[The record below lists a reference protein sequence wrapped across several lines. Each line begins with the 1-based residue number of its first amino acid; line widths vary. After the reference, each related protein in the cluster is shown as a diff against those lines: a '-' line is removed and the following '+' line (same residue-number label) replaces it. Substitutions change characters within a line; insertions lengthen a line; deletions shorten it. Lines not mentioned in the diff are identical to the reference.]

1 LDEVII
7 GNVGQPAHSANI
19 ARIVALKSGIP
30 HNIPAMT
37 VHRNCASGMESIT
50 TAAERLL
57 SGRAKFILAGGTE
70 SMSNIPLLYGP
81 KMTMLFAKLMRAKS
95 AVDKLK
101 LLSTFRPS
109 FLKPIIGIQ
118 LGLTDPTCGLNMG
131 QTAEVLAREFS
142 IDRDE
147 QDRFALRSH
156 QRALAAQEDGFFDGE
171 IHPVFP
177 PKAKEPLAMDDGP
190 SVKQSMER
198 LQKLKP
204 YFDRQA
210 GTVTVGNACPV
221 TDGAGMVLLCLES
234 VAKERGW
241 SPLGYLRHWRYTGLE
256 PNRMGL
262 GPVYATSELIKKDGY
277 AMKDFERVELNEAFA
292 AQVIANERAFG
303 SKSFGEQHLGLNQAL
318 GELSPD
324 ITNVNGGAIALGH
337 PVGTTGTR
345 LVITTLREL
354 RRSNKTCG
362 LATLCIGGG
371 QGAALALEVDA

>member
-1 LDEVII
+1 
-7 GNVGQPAHSANI
+7 
-19 ARIVALKSGIP
+19 
-30 HNIPAMT
+30 
-37 VHRNCASGMESIT
+37 
-50 TAAERLL
+50 
-57 SGRAKFILAGGTE
+57 
-70 SMSNIPLLYGP
+70 
-81 KMTMLFAKLMRAKS
+81 
-95 AVDKLK
+95 
-101 LLSTFRPS
+101 
-109 FLKPIIGIQ
+109 
-118 LGLTDPTCGLNMG
+118 MG

-221 TDGAGMVLLCLES
+221 TDGASMVLLCLES